1 MEAARP
7 TCLVCTLPRA
17 AGKGGALS
25 LPPAVGVVLPH
36 EPGHRAWRSW
46 GADTMNQLVLSTLLL
61 LLLLPGQLARAC
73 PTGCQCQDPTTIL
86 CAARRGHT
94 VPRGLPPSTLSLY
107 VFENGITMLSEDSFA
122 GLPALQL
129 LDLSQNKIT
138 SIQKNIFQPLTE
150 LVNLDLSSNQ
160 LQEITNETFHGLRL
174 LERLYLQKNRIQ
186 HIHATA
192 FDTLENLLELKLQNN
207 QLRAVPPLDLPNL
220 LLLDISW
227 NKIPTITPGALHA
240 INIES
245 LKIAGLG
252 LTSLDEELFQPQNN
266 LHELDVSDNLL
277 ERVPV
282 VLRRL
287 GSLTKLSLAGN
298 AHISQLPPEDFR
310 GLHNLQELDI
320 SNLNINTIPRDFSR
334 FFPRLRA
341 MTAAGNPFNCICQ
354 MSWLVQWVNASGV
367 LLRRPEETRCHFPP
381 KNSGKLLHHLQY
393 ADFGCPT
400 TTTTT
405 AATTSPPRTTALRP
419 PVPIPTGSRPPPEPS
434 STTATLQ
441 PRAVPFSSTPVPFSL
456 TPAASSPQP
465 QLCPPRTCLNGG
477 TCQLGARGHLRCLC
491 PPGFAGAFCE
501 EEEEEEEEEEAAA
514 RGTTL
519 SPATP
524 AAPPSRKISITQVS
538 STSLRVDLQNY
549 MQSKAQL
556 RGIRLSYRNLSGPE
570 KRPVMLRLPAT
581 LSEYTVRALKPNC
594 TYRVCV
600 GPLGEKGS
608 KEEFC
613 VEAHTLPA
621 SHQQHSPVTQSKDNN
636 LALMIVPALAAV
648 LLLVVVVTAVTYYR
662 RHRRA
667 KEHAGGGVEA
677 GPLELEGV
685 KACLENGER
694 GGHGCR
700 GTENA
705 VLAGGPECEV
715 PLMQAHYPS
724 NNNSAT
730 LKPSYF

>member
-441 PRAVPFSSTPVPFSL
+441 PCAVPFSSTPVPFSL

-501 EEEEEEEEEEAAA
+501 EEEEEEEEEEVAA

-705 VLAGGPECEV
+705 VLAGECEV

-724 NNNSAT
+724 NNNSAA